1 MLCCSTVR
9 VGSHPPPLAL
19 VPRHRRV
26 PGHGHQLCRSVSAAR
41 NSVAACVALQPN
53 YYFFTPRLIAFPFR
67 SRPLIH
73 TYICRATKMPH
84 LLKPSQRLQLIVR
97 RRRSSKST
105 RNAATGSVPAG
116 DPRGYARQPATP
128 ISPVI
133 CPRSSRPSRH
143 VGCWPWALAR
153 SEKGEEIFPIISTSQ
168 MAGLGAGKTTRTKK
182 LPWPGPS

>member
-1 MLCCSTVR
+1 MPVCLCGQELR
-9 VGSHPPPLAL
+9 GSMCGA
-19 VPRHRRV
+19 
-26 PGHGHQLCRSVSAAR
+26 
-41 NSVAACVALQPN
+41 
-53 YYFFTPRLIAFPFR
+53 
-67 SRPLIH
+67 
-73 TYICRATKMPH
+73 ATKLLFLYTSPH
-84 LLKPSQRLQLIVR
+84 CLSISKSPFDSYVYMQSNKNA
-97 RRRSSKST
+97 SSAKTFAKAAAYCKTETELKST

-168 MAGLGAGKTTRTKK
+168 MAGLGAGKTTRTEK

>member
-1 MLCCSTVR
+1 MQSNQNA
-9 VGSHPPPLAL
+9 S
-19 VPRHRRV
+19 
-26 PGHGHQLCRSVSAAR
+26 SSAKTFAK
-41 NSVAACVALQPN
+41 AAAYCKTETEL
-53 YYFFTPRLIAFPFR
+53 
-67 SRPLIH
+67 
-73 TYICRATKMPH
+73 
-84 LLKPSQRLQLIVR
+84 
-97 RRRSSKST
+97 KST